1 MNKVQDLPRAMLNN
15 SGLARHIEHDAYQ
28 RKHVSDGSG
37 IESCGRAAAD
47 ELREQLR
54 SDGIQP
60 EAAEGR
66 EKMLSGIAL
75 CRASRGLGQRMLRHV
90 TVPGVRKERR
100 RAGNGGVQL
109 DRAFLLI
116 SAARRA
122 FMPSLRQPHFT
133 QRLTPATLMR

>member
-1 MNKVQDLPRAMLNN
+1 MQ

-47 ELREQLR
+47 ELREQLW

-66 EKMLSGIAL
+66 EQVLPGIAL
-75 CRASRGLGQRMLRHV
+75 RRASRGLGKRVLRHV
-90 TVPGVRKERR
+90 PAPGFLEQRR

-122 FMPSLRQPHFT
+122 FMPSLRQPLFT